1 MDGTISWSTDNIKCV
16 LVDSGL
22 YTPNLVTDQFLSV
35 IPMGARVAVSTNLT
49 GKTSTAG
56 VADADDVTF
65 ALVTGSSAE
74 YIVIYQDSG
83 VDATSQLIAFIDTAT
98 GLPVTPGG
106 GNIVIE
112 WSSGASK
119 IFKL

>member
-1 MDGTISWSTDNIKCV
+1 
-16 LVDSGL
+16 
-22 YTPNLVTDQFLSV
+22 
-35 IPMGARVAVSTNLT
+35 MGARVAVSTNLT